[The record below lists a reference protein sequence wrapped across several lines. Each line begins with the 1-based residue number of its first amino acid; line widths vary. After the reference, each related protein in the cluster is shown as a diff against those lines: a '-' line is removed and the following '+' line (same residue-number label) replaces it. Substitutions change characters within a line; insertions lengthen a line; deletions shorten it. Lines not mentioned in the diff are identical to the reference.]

1 MPGFGTGGD
10 ATSTRE
16 NAEVAGAD
24 LFETAREIQQFCENR
39 GWESCF
45 IGGLAV
51 LRWGQLRVTRD
62 VDLTLLTGF
71 GNEAYYVEEL
81 LKHFKPR
88 NAEAVKLALSRRVL
102 LLNSAKEIGIDVSFG
117 ALPFERLAVE
127 RSSLHTYAPKLSL
140 RTCSAEDL
148 VVMKLF
154 ASRPQDVRDAEGI
167 VLKHGKKLDWRY
179 IEDQLGPLAELK
191 EEPEIFDTLRRIRKL
206 A

>member
-1 MPGFGTGGD
+1 MPPGKTAD
-10 ATSTRE
+10 VE
-16 NAEVAGAD
+16 DID
-24 LFETAREIQQFCENR
+24 LFATALEIQNFCTQR
-39 GWESCF
+39 GWECCF

-71 GNEAYYVEEL
+71 GNESYYVEEL
-81 LKHFKPR
+81 LKRFKPR

-127 RSSLHTYAPKLSL
+127 RSSMHKYAPKLSL

-154 ASRPQDVRDAEGI
+154 ASRSQDVRDAEGI

-179 IEDQLGPLAELK
+179 IEEQLAPLAELK
-191 EEPEIFDTLRRIRKL
+191 EEPEILDTLRRIRKL